1 MQGDQA
7 LNQERT
13 MASTDINSYG
23 TGGTDAWA
31 QRPGPAGAVRG
42 TGDSGYDEGSDA
54 NVGQAERWASLLGGG
69 VIALAG
75 LRRGDSVG
83 LAAAVVGGLFL
94 YRGLTGHSPIYD
106 QLDVSTASR
115 GSERGLA
122 GLVRSGEVH
131 LESVVTIDAAP
142 DELYSFWRNFENHT
156 RFASFVESVTPQD
169 GNRAHWVLKVPLGAT
184 IEWDTEVTEERPGE
198 YLAWRAVESSDLTHE
213 GSVRFR
219 PATGERGTVVQMKM
233 DITPPLGP
241 AGAAV
246 GKLLEG
252 VTETQLRADL
262 KKLKQLME
270 TGEIATTEGQPSGRG
285 RD

>member
-1 MQGDQA
+1 
-7 LNQERT
+7 
-13 MASTDINSYG
+13 MASTDSYG

-31 QRPGPAGAVRG
+31 QRPGTAGAVRG
-42 TGDSGYDEGSDA
+42 AGDNGYDEGSAA

-83 LAAAVVGGLFL
+83 MAAALVGGLFF
-94 YRGLTGHSPIYD
+94 YRGITGHSPIYD

-131 LESVVTIDAAP
+131 LESVTTIDASP
-142 DELYSFWRNFENHT
+142 EELYSFWRNFENHP
-156 RFASFVESVTPQD
+156 RFMSHLESVTPYHD
-169 GNRAHWVLKVPLGAT
+169 GRTRWVLKAPLGRILA
-184 IEWDTEVTEERPGE
+184 WDTEVTEERPGE

-219 PATGERGTVVQMKM
+219 RATGERGTVVQMKM

-252 VTETQLRADL
+252 ATETQLRADL
-262 KKLKQLME
+262 KKFKQLME
-270 TGEIATTEGQPSGRG
+270 TGEIATTEGQSSGRG